1 LSKLQKKNCIRGV
14 IHDLGNAL
22 RRRGNT
28 CRHPCIA
35 ASPACARSATLSRM
49 KLASL
54 LLAGAFCALP
64 LAASAQWTWL
74 DAGGRKVFSD
84 KAPPPEVPER
94 NIIKRPG
101 GTVVRS
107 TAPAAPAA
115 ASASPAMPAG
125 APADAP
131 PNAAATAASGAVARP
146 PVGQDKE
153 LLERTRQVEAAEA
166 QRKKAEEEQVARSR
180 ADNCN
185 RARQAKAS
193 LDSGV
198 RIAQVN
204 AKGEREI
211 MDDAARA
218 AEARRVQQTIQ
229 ADCAPR

>member
-1 LSKLQKKNCIRGV
+1 
-14 IHDLGNAL
+14 
-22 RRRGNT
+22 
-28 CRHPCIA
+28 
-35 ASPACARSATLSRM
+35 M

-107 TAPAAPAA
+107 TAPSAPAAAAAPAA
-115 ASASPAMPAG
+115 LSAD

-131 PNAAATAASGAVARP
+131 PNAAAASPGSASGAAAGARP

-153 LLERTRQVEAAEA
+153 LLERTRQAEAAEA
-166 QRKKAEEEQVARSR
+166 QRKKAEADQLARAR

-229 ADCAPR
+229 ADCAAR